1 MAKRGKIP
9 TPKTQREILNSQIE
23 PYNPPV
29 GSPGFSNTGNPNN
42 ANVPN
47 RGEQISFRDDTTKPF
62 TLGIKDIDEAIA
74 YYMEEVIKPTV
85 IQNGAVQQVPFI
97 YGSPERWKQVQKDGY
112 YRDKKGKIMLPLIT
126 FKRNNIEKVKWVITD
141 EKFIIHFINDSKNLV
156 GYVDYRKEIGLK
168 PGDYGIF
175 NTSQLIKC
183 LNILDGDILVDAT
196 TSKLNM
202 ADTNYDIKFNLADP
216 AVIPNVP
223 DVSNNSDEWSVTFDV
238 NDEFITRF
246 VKSKDALSE
255 LETFTIET
263 REGFTGEELV
273 FTVGTNI
280 TNTIEF
286 TVENVKINESFGA
299 IPFDSNLMK
308 EILKANKDYHSGE
321 IRINKKG
328 LLDAHLHCG
337 DDLYTGYYLVR
348 RQENN

>member
-1 MAKRGKIP
+1 M
-9 TPKTQREILNSQIE
+9 
-23 PYNPPV
+23 
-29 GSPGFSNTGNPNN
+29 
-42 ANVPN
+42 
-47 RGEQISFRDDTTKPF
+47 ISKKVISDIVSKYS
-62 TLGIKDIDEAIA
+62 LG
-74 YYMEEVIKPTV
+74 
-85 IQNGAVQQVPFI
+85 
-97 YGSPERWKQVQKDGY
+97 
-112 YRDKKGKIMLPLIT
+112 
-126 FKRNNIEKVKWVITD
+126 NNIEKVKWIITD
-141 EKFIIHFINDSKNLV
+141 EKLIIHFINDSKDLV

-223 DVSNNSDEWSVTFDV
+223 DVTSNSDEWSVAFNV

-263 REGFTGEELV
+263 REGFHGEELV

-286 TVENVKINESFGA
+286 VVENPTINESFNA
-299 IPFDSNLMK
+299 IPFNSNLMK

-328 LLDAHLHCG
+328 LLDAHFHCG

-348 RQENN
+348 KQENN

>member
-1 MAKRGKIP
+1 MINKK
-9 TPKTQREILNSQIE
+9 
-23 PYNPPV
+23 V
-29 GSPGFSNTGNPNN
+29 
-42 ANVPN
+42 
-47 RGEQISFRDDTTKPF
+47 ISDIVSKYS
-62 TLGIKDIDEAIA
+62 LG
-74 YYMEEVIKPTV
+74 
-85 IQNGAVQQVPFI
+85 
-97 YGSPERWKQVQKDGY
+97 
-112 YRDKKGKIMLPLIT
+112 
-126 FKRNNIEKVKWVITD
+126 NNIEKVKWVITN

-156 GYVDYRKEIGLK
+156 GYVDYRKDIGLK

-196 TSKLNM
+196 TSKLNL

-216 AVIPNVP
+216 DVIPNVP
-223 DVSNNSDEWSVTFDV
+223 DVSNNEDEWSAKFDIS
-238 NDEFITRF
+238 DEFITRF

-255 LETFTIET
+255 LDTFTIET
-263 REGFTGEELV
+263 RDGFDDLELI
-273 FTVGTNI
+273 FTVGTSI

-286 TVENVKINESFGA
+286 KVDNAVMNHTFEA
-299 IPFDSNLMK
+299 LPFDSNLMK

-337 DDLYTGYYLVR
+337 NDLYTGYYLVR

>member
-1 MAKRGKIP
+1 M
-9 TPKTQREILNSQIE
+9 
-23 PYNPPV
+23 
-29 GSPGFSNTGNPNN
+29 
-42 ANVPN
+42 
-47 RGEQISFRDDTTKPF
+47 ISKKVISDIVSKYS
-62 TLGIKDIDEAIA
+62 LG
-74 YYMEEVIKPTV
+74 
-85 IQNGAVQQVPFI
+85 
-97 YGSPERWKQVQKDGY
+97 
-112 YRDKKGKIMLPLIT
+112 
-126 FKRNNIEKVKWVITD
+126 NNIEKVKWIITD

-168 PGDYGIF
+168 SGDYGIF

-196 TSKLNM
+196 NSKLNL
-202 ADTNYDIKFNLADP
+202 ADTSYDIKFNLADP

-223 DVSNNSDEWSVTFDV
+223 DVNNNSDEWSVSFDA

-255 LETFTIET
+255 LETFTVET
-263 REGFTGEELV
+263 RDGFNGEELV

-286 TVENVKINESFGA
+286 TVDATINESFEA
-299 IPFDSNLMK
+299 VPFDSNLMK
-308 EILKANKDYHSGE
+308 EIFKANRDYHSGE

-328 LLDAHLHCG
+328 LLDAHFHCG

-348 RQENN
+348 LQDNN

>member
-1 MAKRGKIP
+1 MINKKVISDIVSKYSLG
-9 TPKTQREILNSQIE
+9 NS
-23 PYNPPV
+23 
-29 GSPGFSNTGNPNN
+29 
-42 ANVPN
+42 
-47 RGEQISFRDDTTKPF
+47 
-62 TLGIKDIDEAIA
+62 
-74 YYMEEVIKPTV
+74 
-85 IQNGAVQQVPFI
+85 
-97 YGSPERWKQVQKDGY
+97 
-112 YRDKKGKIMLPLIT
+112 
-126 FKRNNIEKVKWVITD
+126 IEKVKWIITD
-141 EKFIIHFINDSKNLV
+141 EKLIIHFINDSKNLV
-156 GYVDYRKEIGLK
+156 GYVDYRKKIGLK

-196 TSKLNM
+196 SSKLNM
-202 ADTNYDIKFNLADP
+202 ADTSYDIKFNLADP

-223 DVSNNSDEWSVTFDV
+223 DINKSDEWSVSFDIS
-238 NDEFITRF
+238 DEFITRF

-255 LETFTIET
+255 LETFTVET

-286 TVENVKINESFGA
+286 IVDATINESFGPV
-299 IPFDSNLMK
+299 PFDSNLMK
-308 EILKANKDYHSGE
+308 EILKANRDYHSGE

-337 DDLYTGYYLVR
+337 NDLYTGYYLVR

>member
-1 MAKRGKIP
+1 M
-9 TPKTQREILNSQIE
+9 
-23 PYNPPV
+23 
-29 GSPGFSNTGNPNN
+29 
-42 ANVPN
+42 
-47 RGEQISFRDDTTKPF
+47 ISKKVISDIVSKYS
-62 TLGIKDIDEAIA
+62 LG
-74 YYMEEVIKPTV
+74 
-85 IQNGAVQQVPFI
+85 
-97 YGSPERWKQVQKDGY
+97 
-112 YRDKKGKIMLPLIT
+112 
-126 FKRNNIEKVKWVITD
+126 NNIEKVKWVITD
-141 EKFIIHFINDSKNLV
+141 DKFTINFINDSKNLV
-156 GYVDYRKEIGLK
+156 GYVEYRKDIGLK

-223 DVSNNSDEWSVTFDV
+223 DINDSDDWSVSFSV
-238 NDEFITRF
+238 SDEFITRF

-255 LETFTIET
+255 LDTFTVET
-263 REGFTGEELV
+263 RDGFNGEELV

-286 TVENVKINESFGA
+286 TVENATINESFEA
-299 IPFDSNLMK
+299 VPFDSNLLK
-308 EILKANKDYHSGE
+308 EILKANRTYHSGE

-328 LLDAHLHCG
+328 LLDAHLHHG
-337 DDLYTGYYLVR
+337 DNLYTGYYLVR

>member
-1 MAKRGKIP
+1 M
-9 TPKTQREILNSQIE
+9 
-23 PYNPPV
+23 
-29 GSPGFSNTGNPNN
+29 
-42 ANVPN
+42 
-47 RGEQISFRDDTTKPF
+47 ISKKVISDIVSKYS
-62 TLGIKDIDEAIA
+62 LG
-74 YYMEEVIKPTV
+74 
-85 IQNGAVQQVPFI
+85 
-97 YGSPERWKQVQKDGY
+97 
-112 YRDKKGKIMLPLIT
+112 
-126 FKRNNIEKVKWVITD
+126 NNIEKVKWVITD

-223 DVSNNSDEWSVTFDV
+223 DVSSNSEEWSIAFDA

-255 LETFTIET
+255 LETFTVET
-263 REGFTGEELV
+263 RDGFNGEELV
-273 FTVGTNI
+273 FTVGTTI

-286 TVENVKINESFGA
+286 TVDATINESFGPV
-299 IPFDSNLMK
+299 PFDSNLMK

-328 LLDAHLHCG
+328 LLDAHFHCG
-337 DDLYTGYYLVR
+337 NDLYTGYYLVR
-348 RQENN
+348 KQENN

>member
-1 MAKRGKIP
+1 M
-9 TPKTQREILNSQIE
+9 
-23 PYNPPV
+23 
-29 GSPGFSNTGNPNN
+29 
-42 ANVPN
+42 
-47 RGEQISFRDDTTKPF
+47 ISKKVISDIVSKYS
-62 TLGIKDIDEAIA
+62 LG
-74 YYMEEVIKPTV
+74 
-85 IQNGAVQQVPFI
+85 
-97 YGSPERWKQVQKDGY
+97 
-112 YRDKKGKIMLPLIT
+112 
-126 FKRNNIEKVKWVITD
+126 NNIEKVKWVITD
-141 EKFIIHFINDSKNLV
+141 EKFIIYFINDSKNLV

-286 TVENVKINESFGA
+286 TVESTINESFGA
-299 IPFDSNLMK
+299 IPFNSNLMK
-308 EILKANKDYHSGE
+308 EILKANKDYHTGE

-328 LLDAHLHCG
+328 LLDAHFNCG

-348 RQENN
+348 KQENN

>member
-1 MAKRGKIP
+1 M
-9 TPKTQREILNSQIE
+9 
-23 PYNPPV
+23 
-29 GSPGFSNTGNPNN
+29 
-42 ANVPN
+42 
-47 RGEQISFRDDTTKPF
+47 ISKKVISDIVSKYS
-62 TLGIKDIDEAIA
+62 LG
-74 YYMEEVIKPTV
+74 
-85 IQNGAVQQVPFI
+85 
-97 YGSPERWKQVQKDGY
+97 
-112 YRDKKGKIMLPLIT
+112 
-126 FKRNNIEKVKWVITD
+126 NNIERVKWIITD
-141 EKFIIHFINDSKNLV
+141 EKLIIHFINDSKDLV

-223 DVSNNSDEWSVTFDV
+223 DVTNNSDEWSVSFDA

-263 REGFTGEELV
+263 RDGFHGEELV

-286 TVENVKINESFGA
+286 TVEATIKESFGP
-299 IPFDSNLMK
+299 IPFNSNLMK
-308 EILKANKDYHSGE
+308 EILKANRDYQSGE

-328 LLDAHLHCG
+328 LLDAHFHCG

-348 RQENN
+348 KQENN

>member
-1 MAKRGKIP
+1 MISKRVISDIVSKYSLG
-9 TPKTQREILNSQIE
+9 NS
-23 PYNPPV
+23 
-29 GSPGFSNTGNPNN
+29 
-42 ANVPN
+42 
-47 RGEQISFRDDTTKPF
+47 
-62 TLGIKDIDEAIA
+62 
-74 YYMEEVIKPTV
+74 
-85 IQNGAVQQVPFI
+85 
-97 YGSPERWKQVQKDGY
+97 
-112 YRDKKGKIMLPLIT
+112 
-126 FKRNNIEKVKWVITD
+126 IEKVKWIITD
-141 EKFIIHFINDSKNLV
+141 EKFICHFINDSKNLV

-223 DVSNNSDEWSVTFDV
+223 DVSSNVDDWSVTFQA

-286 TVENVKINESFGA
+286 TVEATIRESFGPV
-299 IPFDSNLMK
+299 PFDSNLFK
-308 EILKANKDYHSGE
+308 EILKANRDYHSGE

-328 LLDAHLHCG
+328 LLDAHFHCG

-348 RQENN
+348 KQDNN